1 MAAALKVAQDIERQE
16 EEELF
21 KKALEESESLANETK
36 TDEDE
41 EMKMIQ
47 QAIEM
52 SRIEEDD
59 RLRKLR
65 EAEGKGEEM
74 IEPKEKIQPNYQHS
88 VV

>member
-41 EMKMIQ
+41 EMKMI
-47 QAIEM
+47 
-52 SRIEEDD
+52 
-59 RLRKLR
+59 
-65 EAEGKGEEM
+65 
-74 IEPKEKIQPNYQHS
+74 
-88 VV
+88 